1 MLLVTCGFD
10 SHPRYKYNIMKK
22 IDLHNKTHDESRL
35 IVNLFIENNIDNL
48 PLKIVIGNS
57 YKMKSIVEEVVK
69 KFNVKC
75 DYQNHHNLGSLVI
88 TEKY

>member
-1 MLLVTCGFD
+1 
-10 SHPRYKYNIMKK
+10 MKK
-22 IDLHNKTHDESRL
+22 IDLHGKTYEESKL

-57 YKMKSIVEEVVK
+57 HKMKSIVEEVVK

-75 DYQNHHNLGSLVI
+75 DYQNHHNLGSLII